1 MIGYSF
7 QDTVLGQNRNFI
19 QNKAKTVA
27 YQKVHGVYKQ
37 WVLTESLSAHSNTL
51 ILICLV
57 FWHKMFCFYL
67 QNSVRSRQNSSM

>member
-37 WVLTESLSAHSNTL
+37 
-51 ILICLV
+51 
-57 FWHKMFCFYL
+57 
-67 QNSVRSRQNSSM
+67 